1 MKLGILFSGGKDS
14 YLSMQMAAENH
25 QISCLL
31 TINSLN
37 QDSWM
42 FHTPAI
48 RWTKLQSESLG
59 IPQIIQKTKGIQDEE
74 LEDLSQLINNAKK
87 KYSIHGIVTGA
98 LASTYQSTRIQK
110 ICNDLGLWCFNP
122 LWQLSQEKLLQNPLW
137 HVHNG
142 KIPNEKIIMSFSML
156 LNLVEASNANKK
168 ELLWKLLSVKE
179 NIGISLTE
187 SYAMYPTASVSGWYF
202 SHPDSRY
209 FGLGKINRDQVQ
221 DYAERKNQDLENME
235 KWLSPNLGYDPKK

>member
-48 RWTKLQSESLG
+48 EWTKLQSKSLG
-59 IPQIIQKTKGIQDEE
+59 IPQIVHKTQGIQDEE
-74 LEDLSQLINNAKK
+74 LEDLSKLINNAKK
-87 KYSIHGIVTGA
+87 KYSIQGIVTGA

-110 ICNDLGLWCFNP
+110 ICNGLGLWCFNP
-122 LWQLSQEKLLQNPLW
+122 LWQLSQEKLLKKLQDFQ
-137 HVHNG
+137 
-142 KIPNEKIIMSFSML
+142 ITSIITGVAAEPFDESWLGQELDSSTI
-156 LNLVEASNANKK
+156 N
-168 ELLWKLLSVKE
+168 ELLSYSKKYRINPAGEGGEFESLVINAPMFEKKIKILSSKILYSNFSGRLEIEEAKLE
-179 NIGISLTE
+179 
-187 SYAMYPTASVSGWYF
+187 
-202 SHPDSRY
+202 
-209 FGLGKINRDQVQ
+209 
-221 DYAERKNQDLENME
+221 
-235 KWLSPNLGYDPKK
+235 

>member
-48 RWTKLQSESLG
+48 KWTKLQSESLG

-74 LEDLSQLINNAKK
+74 LEDLSKLINNAKK
-87 KYSIHGIVTGA
+87 KYSIQGIVTGA

-110 ICNDLGLWCFNP
+110 ICNGLGLWCFNP
-122 LWQLSQEKLLQNPLW
+122 LWQLSQEKLLKKLQDFQ
-137 HVHNG
+137 
-142 KIPNEKIIMSFSML
+142 ITSIITGVAAEPFDESWLGQELDSSTI
-156 LNLVEASNANKK
+156 N
-168 ELLWKLLSVKE
+168 ELLSYSKKYRINPAGEGGEFESLVINAPMFEKKIKILSSKILYSNFSGRLEIEEAKLE
-179 NIGISLTE
+179 
-187 SYAMYPTASVSGWYF
+187 
-202 SHPDSRY
+202 
-209 FGLGKINRDQVQ
+209 
-221 DYAERKNQDLENME
+221 
-235 KWLSPNLGYDPKK
+235 

>member
-48 RWTKLQSESLG
+48 KWTKLQSESLG

-74 LEDLSQLINNAKK
+74 LEDLSKLINNAKK
-87 KYSIHGIVTGA
+87 KYSIQGIVTGA

-110 ICNDLGLWCFNP
+110 ICNGLGLWCFNP
-122 LWQLSQEKLLQNPLW
+122 LWQLSQEKLLKKLQDFQ
-137 HVHNG
+137 
-142 KIPNEKIIMSFSML
+142 ITSIITGVAAEPFDESWLGQELDSSTI
-156 LNLVEASNANKK
+156 N
-168 ELLWKLLSVKE
+168 ELLSYSKKYRINPAGEGGEFESLVINAPMFEKKIKILSSKIFYSNFSGRLEIEEAKLE
-179 NIGISLTE
+179 
-187 SYAMYPTASVSGWYF
+187 
-202 SHPDSRY
+202 
-209 FGLGKINRDQVQ
+209 
-221 DYAERKNQDLENME
+221 
-235 KWLSPNLGYDPKK
+235 